1 MALVTISLYNLPQ
14 PEGLICHIVC
24 HGVRE
29 GRYGDMWEIRKR
41 LTPDGPDALSALQA
55 LVGLIESLQRRSD
68 ADGLPG

>member
-41 LTPDGPDALSALQA
+41 LTPAGPDALSALQELA
-55 LVGLIESLQRRSD
+55 ELIKSFQRPSDGDSLPS
-68 ADGLPG
+68 